1 VCLTGLR
8 GALPDGVFDMAK
20 ADVDPEALRRF
31 AKDLSRF
38 NAELQSLT
46 AGLHARMLGLERTW
60 RDQEKRKFFDEF
72 QHTMRTLS
80 RFVES
85 SDRHVAFLVKKAGH
99 IEEYLRQ
106 R

>member
-1 VCLTGLR
+1 
-8 GALPDGVFDMAK
+8 MAK

-46 AGLHARMLGLERTW
+46 AGLHARMLGLEGTW
-60 RDQEKRKFFDEF
+60 RDQEQRKFFDEF
-72 QHTMRTLS
+72 QQTMRALS
-80 RFVES
+80 RFMES
-85 SDRHVAFLVKKAGH
+85 SDQHVAFLVKKAGY